1 MIGLRLPSTLLL
13 GACLALAFAP
23 AKAADAYDPW
33 PGLVQDIF
41 NSKAMQD
48 GADVLAIE
56 MPTRAEDASVVPVTL
71 RSKLSPADERRIRTI
86 TLVIDQN
93 PAPMAAKFTLGADAN
108 VTAISTRVRV
118 NNYTDV
124 HAVAEL
130 SDGQLYVVKT
140 FVKASGG
147 CSAPA
152 AKNPDEAKAHIGQ
165 MRYRQF
171 TQGSDGA
178 TSGTRE
184 AQVMVGHP
192 NNSGLQMDQVTQ
204 LYIPAFFIDRLTLS
218 QDGSLVLSVEGG
230 ISISEDPNIRF
241 TYVSSGAKQFHA
253 EARDTQGHVF
263 EHDWPADGSG
273 T

>member
-1 MIGLRLPSTLLL
+1 MLKSRF
-13 GACLALAFAP
+13 ALAALLAAAP
-23 AKAADAYDPW
+23 TARAAAPDPW

-41 NSKAMQD
+41 SSREIKD
-48 GADVLAIE
+48 GAGIIALE
-56 MPTRAEDASVVPVTL
+56 MPARAEDAAIVPVTL
-71 RSKLSPADERRIRTI
+71 RALLPPTDPRHVKAI

-93 PAPMAAKFTLGADAN
+93 PAPMAARFALGADAA
-108 VTAISTRVRV
+108 VSEISTRVRV